1 MKKWITAL
9 LAILLMIPC
18 AIADESMGIWRVYYY
33 VDDWGDPTDQPYVT
47 NNSYIRGTFS
57 NSATEGSALNV
68 DFLIDK
74 NNIAIRL
81 YEYAGRNPVK
91 AYADTNY
98 TIQMKDKNGSTYTI
112 SAREREGGD
121 RLFIKTQKGYDLFI
135 KALKQK
141 GKLKFLIERDGRLD
155 KYSFAIDDTSGFEA
169 AYKKLL
175 SLDFG
180 IWHIAQYLDSAQSC
194 VVNAQ
199 YIDAV
204 LEEGGSERKTAR
216 AMVVVDDIYAAFY
229 FELKKSSGGETQWD
243 SIVANSDE
251 EYEAYSIVASGDG
264 IRKTFTGYWPEGE
277 GAMLIVEEDME
288 KLLSI
293 LEAGGKVSF
302 VCTRNEGSRVFSF
315 TIDDASGFENAYQAL
330 LNHDE

>member
-1 MKKWITAL
+1 MKRLIAAL

-18 AIADESMGIWRVYYY
+18 AIADESAGIWCIRHY

-91 AYADTNY
+91 AYSDTNY

-135 KALKQK
+135 QALKQK
-141 GKLKFLIERDGRLD
+141 GKLKFIIERNGRLD

-180 IWHIAQYLDSAQSC
+180 IWHIEQYQNTARSY
-194 VVNAQ
+194 VVNAK

-204 LEEGGSERKTAR
+204 LEEGDSARKSAR
-216 AMVVVDDIYAAFY
+216 TMVVVDDGYSAAFI
-229 FELKKSSGGETQWD
+229 FDLKKSASGKTQWD
-243 SIVANSDE
+243 RIVTNGDE
-251 EYEAYSIVASGDG
+251 VYSIVASGDG
-264 IRKTFTGYWPEGE
+264 NRKTFTGVWHKGQDR
-277 GAMLIVEEDME
+277 MLISGENRE
-288 KLLSI
+288 KLLST
-293 LEAGGKVSF
+293 LEARGKVSF
-302 VCTRNEGSRVFSF
+302 VCTRKEGSRVFSF
-315 TIDDASGFENAYQAL
+315 TINDTSGFENAYQAL
-330 LNHDE
+330 LNNDE